1 MGWGNKKAEV
11 NKEEYAGVAS
21 AEVPQSG
28 QASVATD
35 VASAS
40 PNAGS
45 AGASGWKKVES
56 GAGGNFFKFEKV
68 GEELTGTYLGEFD
81 GGMSPFGKRNRNAKI
96 QSGNDVA
103 IVSMTANLARQMETL
118 KAGVEVKIVYNG
130 KKLNAKNHN
139 YYHDFSVYTQ

>member
-1 MGWGNKKAEV
+1 MGWNKKAEV

-21 AEVPQSG
+21 AEVPANVQSLG
-28 QASVATD
+28 GHVGTET
-35 VASAS
+35 
-40 PNAGS
+40 PN

-68 GEELTGTYLGEFD
+68 GEELTGVYLGEFD

-139 YYHDFSVYTQ
+139 YYHDFTVLVKE